1 MDLGLKGKVAIVTG
15 GSMGIGKA
23 TTLALAQ
30 EGVNVA
36 ICARGEDTL
45 KEAAQEIE
53 SHTGATI
60 LPIKA
65 DVTSV
70 PDIENLVA
78 RTVKELGGVD
88 ILVSNA
94 VNSGSGSV
102 LSLPDK
108 EWENHINVKL
118 MAFVR
123 CSREAVPHMRAR
135 GGGRIVVIGG
145 LAARGTSATGSS
157 TAVTNAGVAAT
168 AKNLA
173 EEVAKDGIL
182 VNCIH
187 PGSTRTP
194 RNVQLARERA
204 TLQNITLEE
213 AMERTARSIPI
224 GRMIEADDIA
234 NLVLF
239 LVSDKAGAITGQSIA
254 VDGGAAR
261 GIYY

>member
-23 TTLALAQ
+23 TT
-30 EGVNVA
+30 
-36 ICARGEDTL
+36 
-45 KEAAQEIE
+45 
-53 SHTGATI
+53 
-60 LPIKA
+60 
-65 DVTSV
+65 
-70 PDIENLVA
+70 
-78 RTVKELGGVD
+78 
-88 ILVSNA
+88 
-94 VNSGSGSV
+94 
-102 LSLPDK
+102 
-108 EWENHINVKL
+108 
-118 MAFVR
+118 
-123 CSREAVPHMRAR
+123 
-135 GGGRIVVIGG
+135 
-145 LAARGTSATGSS
+145 
-157 TAVTNAGVAAT
+157 
-168 AKNLA
+168 LA

-194 RNVQLARERA
+194 RNVQLAKERT

-224 GRMIEADDIA
+224 SRMIEADDIA

-254 VDGGAAR
+254 VDGGATR